1 MQNFLGHSEEW
12 EQAGKIPDEVYQ
24 RCAKDGLLAP
34 IAAGKSIP
42 KDWEKYGI
50 IAGIKSEEW
59 DGFHD
64 MILWDE
70 LMRGGSIASI
80 FIGLVVGA
88 PPIRHY
94 GSQFLKDKYA
104 TRHMMEK
111 ES

>member
-1 MQNFLGHSEEW
+1 MLKRHGELGYAAVSVFPLE
-12 EQAGKIPDEVYQ
+12 ADYLDGQ
-24 RCAKDGLLAP
+24 RLP
-34 IAAGKSIP
+34 
-42 KDWEKYGI
+42 
-50 IAGIKSEEW
+50 AGIKPSEW

-94 GSQFLKDKYA
+94 GSQFLKDK
-104 TRHMMEK
+104 
-111 ES
+111 